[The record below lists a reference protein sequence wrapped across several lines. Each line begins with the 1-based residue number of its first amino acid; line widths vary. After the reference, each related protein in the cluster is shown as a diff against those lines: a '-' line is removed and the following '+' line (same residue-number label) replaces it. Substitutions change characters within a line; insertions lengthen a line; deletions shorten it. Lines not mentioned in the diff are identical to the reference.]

1 MTFYLTQLIY
11 VNQDQIAVFEQFEAQ
26 VLPLLAQHNGR
37 LLLRIRPTDT
47 TIIEQ
52 TLEPPYEIHLLEFA
66 SQADFE
72 RYLADPQ
79 RQAYLPLKDQA
90 IRSTFVIQ
98 GHVL

>member
-1 MTFYLTQLIY
+1 MTIYLTQLIY
-11 VNQDQIAVFEQFEAQ
+11 INEGQAAVFEQFEAQ

-37 LLLRIRPTDT
+37 LLLRIRPTET
-47 TIIEQ
+47 TIIAQ

-72 RYLADPQ
+72 HYLADPQ
-79 RQAYLPLKDQA
+79 RQAYLHLKDQA